1 MASLEETMKRKLGGE
16 LLSLQV
22 ELAAKKRRMNF
33 SAEAVETLKRWF
45 EEHSVKPYPS
55 EEEKVQLSLA
65 TGISVLQVTNWFIN
79 MRKRNWDPTA

>member
-33 SAEAVETLKRWF
+33 SAEAVETLKQWF
-45 EEHSVKPYPS
+45 AAHSSKPYPS
-55 EEEKVQLSLA
+55 EEEKIQLA
-65 TGISVLQVTNWFIN
+65 KETGISVLQVTNWFIN
-79 MRKRNWDPTA
+79 MRKRNWDSTA